1 MTLTEVAVS
10 AAVLSLS
17 VQMSL
22 QSWWALA
29 RTESRTVQREA
40 LLLELDQRVLASR
53 RILRSRANQL
63 THGGPEQ
70 RCRLDPE
77 AVETALDPMFP
88 AQPKLD
94 RVVSL
99 ASDRR
104 SVWLVWR
111 RGMPDG
117 HPPLQRQLLLTAAGL
132 GLCGDRP

>member
-1 MTLTEVAVS
+1 MLWLT
-10 AAVLSLS
+10 LSL
-17 VQMSL
+17 QMSL

-29 RTESRTVQREA
+29 RTESRTVQWEA

-53 RILRSRANQL
+53 RILRSRSSQL
-63 THGGPEQ
+63 LQGLPDQ
-70 RCRLDPE
+70 PCRLDPE
-77 AVETALDPMFP
+77 SVETALDPIFP

-99 ASDRR
+99 APDRR